1 MNDIVQMI
9 TTLGFPIVSCIF
21 LGWYVKYS
29 IDKYTNMIATL
40 NNEHRQDITKMSEN
54 HSKEINDLNALHRE
68 ETESLKD
75 ALNNNTLALQKLC
88 DKLDKGDKMYGNSKP
103 ND

>member
-9 TTLGFPIVSCIF
+9 TTLGFPIVCCIF

-29 IDKYTNMIATL
+29 IDKYTNMIAQL
-40 NNEHRQDITKMSEN
+40 NSEHRVDLTKMSEQ
-54 HSKEINDLNALHRE
+54 HTKEINELNSLHRD
-68 ETESLKD
+68 ETNSLKD

-88 DKLDKGDKMYGNSKP
+88 DKLEGKGKEDEGKL
-103 ND
+103 

>member
-1 MNDIVQMI
+1 MTEVVQMI
-9 TTLGFPIVSCIF
+9 STIGFPCVCCIF

-29 IDKYTNMIATL
+29 VDKYTGMIAELNAEHRNDLTRINEQHTREISEL
-40 NNEHRQDITKMSEN
+40 NN
-54 HSKEINDLNALHRE
+54 LHKQ

-88 DKLDKGDKMYGNSKP
+88 DKLDA
-103 ND
+103 

>member
-1 MNDIVQMI
+1 MGDVAQMI
-9 TTLGFPIVSCIF
+9 TTLGFPVVCCIF

-29 IDKYTNMIATL
+29 IDKYTGMIATL
-40 NNEHRQDITKMSEN
+40 NSEHRQDITKMSEN
-54 HSKEINDLNALHRE
+54 HSREINELNTLHRS

-88 DKLDKGDKMYGNSKP
+88 DKLDKEIKDGNSKP
-103 ND
+103 DD